1 MASSERNSSTHLS
14 SVLNSCP
21 TLSSVTADQLHSHKC
36 QTSHHYPASL
46 TQKVEKCY
54 DSASTFFSFHL
65 SSWGVVTIK
74 GVKCLVELFLFVVW
88 VCWDITALFSSLFNR
103 LLKLHPK
110 PALDTSQTRGRL
122 DSNRSADCLLKWTL
136 QNVPKILK
144 LVLQVKI
151 AIQLTSG
158 KYWNDTNTVQCFVV
172 LFTTFILCC
181 IFVQSVY
188 QSVCFLFKHV
198 LGVHQS
204 LTYKL
209 WFFLKK
215 RFPRFFLKAWL
226 CEAGEMWN
234 QSYRADE

>member
-1 MASSERNSSTHLS
+1 MQHLSLQHLSTCKLKIVLFFCCCFLRNALAFLKCWPVLLTAGICFFIFIFYLFFYIFCLQGDVPLSSNSLQQILEESRQVIMASSERNSSTHLS

-36 QTSHHYPASL
+36 QTSHHCPASL

-88 VCWDITALFSSLFNR
+88 VCWDIAALFSSLFNR

-158 KYWNDTNTVQCFVV
+158 KY
-172 LFTTFILCC
+172 
-181 IFVQSVY
+181 
-188 QSVCFLFKHV
+188 
-198 LGVHQS
+198 
-204 LTYKL
+204 
-209 WFFLKK
+209 
-215 RFPRFFLKAWL
+215 
-226 CEAGEMWN
+226 
-234 QSYRADE
+234 